1 MSTGILSFH
10 YALMEQFLINASAL
24 KRLASPIHILVC
36 TLLWSLACNSA
47 LAQTKSDAESVHRM
61 ATGEPQRI
69 VSLDFCT
76 DISLMLLVS
85 PARIA
90 ALTERSFDPQ
100 FSPLALKA
108 QGFESHS
115 GSIEEIIRLKPD
127 LILAGDSH
135 SELISALKQ
144 MHYPVINLK
153 KATSLSDIA
162 PRTRELGQL
171 TETNAQA
178 DELLKQF
185 QRLMRSAKKTVTN
198 RSKRA
203 LIYAP
208 NGPPP
213 GAKTFKNE
221 LLQHIGLR
229 NVAAELGI
237 IEQGQLGVEQLL
249 RVQPDLLLIDDA
261 ARNKNSLAQQF
272 NDHPALRGLS
282 NTQKVNVHSGL
293 WDCATPLAAKL
304 ATQLAKY

>member
-24 KRLASPIHILVC
+24 KRLASPIRILVC
-36 TLLWSLACNSA
+36 TLLWSLTSNTA

-108 QGFESHS
+108 QGFESHT
-115 GSIEEIIRLKPD
+115 
-127 LILAGDSH
+127 
-135 SELISALKQ
+135 
-144 MHYPVINLK
+144 LK

-171 TETNAQA
+171 TGTNTQA

-185 QRLMRSAKKTVTN
+185 QHLMRSAKKTVTN

-208 NGPPP
+208 NGTTT